1 MLRVFN
7 FRYVGGYLIKKFRSI
22 EVFIYKFELNSGS
35 GNILLCLVEQ
45 LWIVGNLVKNNEKWL
60 EANEFKQR
68 KTR

>member
-35 GNILLCLVEQ
+35 GNILLYPRPYEEGEGAFRNIGEYNIL
-45 LWIVGNLVKNNEKWL
+45 
-60 EANEFKQR
+60 
-68 KTR
+68 